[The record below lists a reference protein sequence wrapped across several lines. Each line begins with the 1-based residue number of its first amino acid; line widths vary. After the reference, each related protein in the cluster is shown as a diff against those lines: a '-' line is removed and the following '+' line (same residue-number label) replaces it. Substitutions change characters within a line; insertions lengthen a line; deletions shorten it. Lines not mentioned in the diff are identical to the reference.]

1 MRESDSW
8 FWIIRPR
15 WSVTSHGLRDYA
27 GSKSKPLSAIYIY
40 GEAEVPPCNSERR
53 RRAKFRQNSKRKR
66 SGNELREALA
76 KSQFKSKSAH
86 REARANDARTLRAL
100 RAGRGPLRKQQQ
112 RQPIARPALPGK
124 RRYGDRRSRGK
135 HSLEGDPP

>member
-27 GSKSKPLSAIYIY
+27 ASKSKPLSAIYIY

-86 REARANDARTLRAL
+86 REARANDARTLRAQ
-100 RAGRGPLRKQQQ
+100 GRTGAAAKTTAKE
-112 RQPIARPALPGK
+112 PIARPALPGK

>member
-53 RRAKFRQNSKRKR
+53 RRAKFRQNSRRKR

-86 REARANDARTLRAL
+86 REARATTRAPFARSGQDGGRYENNSKGSLSRDRL
-100 RAGRGPLRKQQQ
+100 CLESAGTETG
-112 RQPIARPALPGK
+112 APGENI
-124 RRYGDRRSRGK
+124 R
-135 HSLEGDPP
+135 